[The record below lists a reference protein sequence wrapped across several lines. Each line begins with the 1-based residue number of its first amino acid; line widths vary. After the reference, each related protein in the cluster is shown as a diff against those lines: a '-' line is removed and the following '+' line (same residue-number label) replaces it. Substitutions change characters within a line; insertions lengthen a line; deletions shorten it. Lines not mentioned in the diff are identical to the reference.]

1 MAHRFEQTV
10 SFSPIVQVLYLVALG
25 VFVWVQLQA
34 VPDLPWIPLLIGAG
48 LVILPAMFGRL
59 VFQVDEEG
67 VTARFGYPG
76 WLAQRVPLSRI
87 ERARIVSY
95 RPIRQFGGWGIP
107 RRPFRRRE
115 DEHLL
120 GTGDA
125 RRPPGADRGP
135 AHQRRPDAAV
145 SARKRRIRNDSRRLS
160 GNREGSPM
168 LETLEAARQPSPGQ
182 GRCAHDGATAALGPC
197 RADHWRRPPRVGP
210 KRTCWR
216 RSQCSSRVD

>member
-67 VTARFGYPG
+67 VAARFGDPG

-95 RPIRQFGGWGIP
+95 RPIRQFGGWGIRVGRFEGEKTSIYSVRGTRGVLLELTEA
-107 RRPFRRRE
+107 RRISGARTRRF
-115 DEHLL
+115 LL
-120 GTGDA
+120 GSEDPE
-125 RRPPGADRGP
+125 RL
-135 AHQRRPDAAV
+135 AA
-145 SARKRRIRNDSRRLS
+145 AIGK
-160 GNREGSPM
+160 P
-168 LETLEAARQPSPGQ
+168 
-182 GRCAHDGATAALGPC
+182 
-197 RADHWRRPPRVGP
+197 
-210 KRTCWR
+210 
-216 RSQCSSRVD
+216 